1 MSAQPV
7 LTARQIRHRVI
18 GAIVFVSL
26 CIIILPFFLDAE
38 EAAYDPRRLAIED
51 VPASPFAGPP
61 TAPAPMPAEAVQ
73 LLNQGTQMLDPT
85 ADPVAPMPDAWG
97 VQAGTVRNQQNARKL
112 AAELEQKGWAQVRV
126 LPRGELHRVIIG
138 PVRAREDAEA
148 LLAPL
153 AADFNLKGAVT
164 RFRP

>member
-1 MSAQPV
+1 
-7 LTARQIRHRVI
+7 
-18 GAIVFVSL
+18 
-26 CIIILPFFLDAE
+26 
-38 EAAYDPRRLAIED
+38 
-51 VPASPFAGPP
+51 
-61 TAPAPMPAEAVQ
+61 MPAEAVQ

-97 VQAGTVRNQQNARKL
+97 VQAGTFRNQQNAETRHRVRAKRLGPGSSL
-112 AAELEQKGWAQVRV
+112 AAR
-126 LPRGELHRVIIG
+126 ELHRVIIG